1 MSENADD
8 DEDLMELRRQAAS
21 MSTSVSTHV
30 VSSPA
35 KLLDDIVGFVSHGR
49 PIPSDQLSKLDV
61 FLQTF
66 QARIDLAR
74 IGVNDFQLN
83 QLTRVAKMLDTVAN
97 NLFTELNGELL
108 LTAQLTP
115 DEVIGLFKVL
125 LAEKNALVGHLTGK
139 NQQQLVSSTDNMRQL
154 PQHNS
159 SSTPSDDTMNAD
171 ERKGVRDLLEA
182 LLSSRKNAGA
192 IEATVVAEPAAAG
205 G

>member
-1 MSENADD
+1 MLPSNE
-8 DEDLMELRRQAAS
+8 
-21 MSTSVSTHV
+21 VSAQV

-49 PIPSDQLSKLDV
+49 PIPSEQLSKLDT

-74 IGVNDFQLN
+74 IGVNDYQLN
-83 QLTRVAKMLDTVAN
+83 QLTRIAKMLDTVAN
-97 NLFTELNGELL
+97 NLFTEFEGELL

-115 DEVIGLFKVL
+115 DEVIALFKVL

-139 NQQQLVSSTDNMRQL
+139 SQQQLVSSTDNMRQL

-159 SSTPSDDTMNAD
+159 SAPKEDDMNAD

-182 LLSSRKNAGA
+182 LLHARKGSGA
-192 IEATVVAEPAAAG
+192 IEATIVAESASEEG
-205 G
+205 